1 MFVGFS
7 LKIDLTLWISNV
19 LVFGKSIP
27 AWQWHSHQMFKK
39 KKSWQKVTLKS
50 QLWSSRREGRDGG
63 SGERGWWRERQDLP
77 SRLSVMAAQGLWVG
91 RDMER
96 RRDLMQLFP
105 KDKNLDAILC

>member
-1 MFVGFS
+1 MS
-7 LKIDLTLWISNV
+7 LCSVSQSQLGSGTVTRCL
-19 LVFGKSIP
+19 
-27 AWQWHSHQMFKK
+27 KK